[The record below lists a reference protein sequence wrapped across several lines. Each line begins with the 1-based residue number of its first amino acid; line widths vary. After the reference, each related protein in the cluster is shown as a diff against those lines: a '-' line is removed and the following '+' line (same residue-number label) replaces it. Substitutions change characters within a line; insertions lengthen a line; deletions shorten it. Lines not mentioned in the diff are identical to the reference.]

1 MSGERKK
8 KEEEEEEEEE
18 EDHESEFRLLPRSN
32 PIDGFPSSQF
42 IQEMETEPINFNSE
56 FELHGH
62 SSVEFLPTRDDS
74 RIPFINS
81 NKRVIDSD
89 IDNPAQ
95 SLNGGNKRL
104 RSEGPLDY
112 DKCMDNVQQ
121 WLDKARMMYAEK
133 EQVHQQAT
141 MNQQYLLHELQQ
153 RETFIEHLRK
163 TKFEEQQKMQSDIYR
178 LERELYVMGN
188 LLDGYRKALRATHK
202 AFADYR
208 TRCPQSDEPLYKDVA
223 GSGGLVLSTM
233 ELERIRLKQ
242 AEEDRL
248 NRLVIE
254 KKFKALEDKFVD
266 VFHSHLQ
273 QVSSLDSRLLD
284 FGNEVETLRESF
296 ANRKVPLTSS
306 EPISNE

>member
-1 MSGERKK
+1 M
-8 KEEEEEEEEE
+8 
-18 EDHESEFRLLPRSN
+18 
-32 PIDGFPSSQF
+32 
-42 IQEMETEPINFNSE
+42 TEPINFNSD
-56 FELHGH
+56 FDLPGH
-62 SSVEFLPTRDDS
+62 SSVEFLPPPRDDNRMS
-74 RIPFINS
+74 SGGCMPFVS
-81 NKRVIDSD
+81 NKKRVADPD
-89 IDNPAQ
+89 IDNPTQ

-121 WLDKARMMYAEK
+121 WLNTARIMYAEK

-188 LLDGYRKALRATHK
+188 LLDGYRKALRETNK

-208 TRCPQSDEPLYKDVA
+208 TQCSQSDEPLYKDVA

-233 ELERIRLKQ
+233 ELERIRLKH

-248 NRLVIE
+248 SRLIIE
-254 KKFKALEDKFVD
+254 KFKALEDKFVD
-266 VFHSHLQ
+266 IFHAHLQ
-273 QVSSLDSRLLD
+273 QVSLLDSRLLE
-284 FGNEVETLRESF
+284 FGNEVKTLRESLE
-296 ANRKVPLTSS
+296 NKKVAETSES
-306 EPISNE
+306 ISNE

>member
-1 MSGERKK
+1 MNGPTGRA
-8 KEEEEEEEEE
+8 EEEEE
-18 EDHESEFRLLPRSN
+18 EFRLLPRSN
-32 PIDGFPSSQF
+32 AIDGFPPSQF
-42 IQEMETEPINFNSE
+42 IQEMTEPINFNSD
-56 FELHGH
+56 FDLPGH
-62 SSVEFLPTRDDS
+62 SSVEFLPPPRDDNRMS
-74 RIPFINS
+74 SGGCIPFVSN
-81 NKRVIDSD
+81 NKRVIDPD
-89 IDNPAQ
+89 IDNPTQ

-121 WLDKARMMYAEK
+121 WLNTARIMYAEK

-188 LLDGYRKALRATHK
+188 LLDGYRKALRETNK
-202 AFADYR
+202 TFADYR

-248 NRLVIE
+248 NRLIIE

-266 VFHSHLQ
+266 IFHAHLQ
-273 QVSSLDSRLLD
+273 QVSLLDSRLLE
-284 FGNEVETLRESF
+284 FGNEVKTLRESLE
-296 ANRKVPLTSS
+296 NKKVAETSES
-306 EPISNE
+306 ISNE